1 MTDRVLDVHR
11 AARLAGVSRERI
23 QELMAAGRLS
33 SFEGKVSVAS
43 LHEIYPEIGSSKV
56 GMLEIVEQIKED
68 SVAKGLRDGMTGN
81 PTSSPELHR
90 QLNDAI
96 HELNHHR
103 RLNREYL
110 SLIQEMVFKLEHLR
124 DRGGNQARA
133 QALIN
138 WLKQQLGAIR

>member
-1 MTDRVLDVHR
+1 MADRILDVHR

-23 QELMAAGRLS
+23 QELMAAGELI
-33 SFEGKVSVAS
+33 SFEGRVSLAS
-43 LHEIYPEIGSSKV
+43 LNEIFPEISSSKV

-68 SVAKGLRDGMTGN
+68 SVAKGLRDGMTGS
-81 PTSSPELHR
+81 PSSSPELNR
-90 QLNDAI
+90 QLNDTL

-138 WLKQQLGAIR
+138 WLKKQLKAIR